1 MRLNML
7 DEQAT
12 YARLHL
18 AALALRAGE
27 WMAKPSAAAYISRAH
42 AAAVAASAAR
52 RTQRQS
58 GQHPGPLCEHSPTQE
73 VLDWQQAN
81 AGGARVLARSPGS
94 PLTALT
100 MLEARGL
107 PLPRSSSTGGS
118 AASLLGRGGSGSG
131 SGSGNGTAIRKLS
144 VSGQLRHA
152 NISESDHLV
161 VSGSGGGGST
171 AAAAAASPASIAPPT
186 APHSRA
192 GGVSGSEADN
202 AAQSHTQPAKRLF
215 GGHRRFASLGS
226 VQ

>member
-1 MRLNML
+1 
-7 DEQAT
+7 
-12 YARLHL
+12 
-18 AALALRAGE
+18 
-27 WMAKPSAAAYISRAH
+27 MAKPSAAAYISRAH

-131 SGSGNGTAIRKLS
+131 SGTATRKLS

-152 NISESDHLV
+152 NISESEHLV

-171 AAAAAASPASIAPPT
+171 AAAAASPDSTAPPT
-186 APHSRA
+186 APHSSNSRA
-192 GGVSGSEADN
+192 GVVSGSEADKD